1 MIRHLSPTVQV
12 RAAIVN
18 LKEVRTCIVISRNT
32 KKTANDM
39 LSRGF
44 RSMRSVGRSVSTRR
58 KLKFKGENGMQ
69 YLTVIISLAAIA
81 ISVSNISY
89 IKKRDKE
96 MEAYY
101 KNRKNK

>member
-1 MIRHLSPTVQV
+1 
-12 RAAIVN
+12 
-18 LKEVRTCIVISRNT
+18 
-32 KKTANDM
+32 
-39 LSRGF
+39 
-44 RSMRSVGRSVSTRR
+44 MRSVGLFVSTIR

>member
-1 MIRHLSPTVQV
+1 
-12 RAAIVN
+12 
-18 LKEVRTCIVISRNT
+18 
-32 KKTANDM
+32 
-39 LSRGF
+39 
-44 RSMRSVGRSVSTRR
+44 
-58 KLKFKGENGMQ
+58 MQ

>member
-1 MIRHLSPTVQV
+1 
-12 RAAIVN
+12 
-18 LKEVRTCIVISRNT
+18 
-32 KKTANDM
+32 M

>member
-1 MIRHLSPTVQV
+1 MPSHG
-12 RAAIVN
+12 
-18 LKEVRTCIVISRNT
+18 C
-32 KKTANDM
+32 
-39 LSRGF
+39 
-44 RSMRSVGRSVSTRR
+44 RSTRSAGRSASTRK

-81 ISVSNISY
+81 ISVSNISH

-96 MEAYY
+96 MDTYY

>member
-1 MIRHLSPTVQV
+1 M

-18 LKEVRTCIVISRNT
+18 LKEVRTCIVTSRNT
-32 KKTANDM
+32 RSAASDM
-39 LSRGF
+39 LSRGS
-44 RSMRSVGRSVSTRR
+44 RSMRSAGRSVSTRK

>member
-1 MIRHLSPTVQV
+1 
-12 RAAIVN
+12 
-18 LKEVRTCIVISRNT
+18 
-32 KKTANDM
+32 M
-39 LSRGF
+39 LSRGS
-44 RSMRSVGRSVSTRR
+44 RSMRSAGRSASTRK

-101 KNRKNK
+101 KYRKNK